1 MQNYRHRTETN
12 SSRGKDWPQQQP
24 EKWIEHASGDRHA
37 QRVVQKSKEQILADV
52 AHSRPAE
59 FAGAHNSGKI
69 SFYQRD
75 AATFHRDVR
84 AGPHGDAHVGL
95 SQGRRIVDSIARHR
109 DRAAFFLQPLHD
121 SRFLLGKNFSFE
133 LVDSQLPSNVFGSC
147 VAVAREHQQS
157 QPFAFQIT
165 NRLWRGWL
173 NWVSN
178 AEQSGNPPIY

>member
-1 MQNYRHRTETN
+1 MLRMVARLSLRART
-12 SSRGKDWPQQQP
+12 
-24 EKWIEHASGDRHA
+24 I
-37 QRVVQKSKEQILADV
+37 
-52 AHSRPAE
+52 PARSP
-59 FAGAHNSGKI
+59 FTS
-69 SFYQRD
+69 
-75 AATFHRDVR
+75 
-84 AGPHGDAHVGL
+84 
-95 SQGRRIVDSIARHR
+95 HR